1 MSFNY
6 KSIQL
11 LTGNRTTQFKV
22 ITGNLEKR
30 YLLTRDPQYYGL
42 LNMNKS
48 HEIYSLIPSKEKN
61 IPEFIDEGMNP
72 QLHLGEDWMSYFKS
86 SKNKLIIKKLS
97 FPQKT
102 IEVKIHIDR
111 ADAFFVPEA
120 ALLAPNKYLYTDM
133 NKNGEIAI
141 VLVENKTPKV
151 IKKFSSI
158 HNRIQFC
165 ENKEKLFIGSFNSS
179 KKSPSSIIYTFT
191 KKDFSSIKKEQ
202 IIYQS
207 TKNDIGHINCQFD
220 ANKIFFLKNFAVGK
234 FPVSELVSLT
244 PKDKKITQLTESK
257 YTNSFFHFGN
267 RMFVMINGEQRL
279 IIGKATLLDDA
290 IPTKEVGSSQ
300 KEKK

>member
-102 IEVKIHIDR
+102 IEVKIHADR
-111 ADAFFVPEA
+111 ADAFFVPEV

-151 IKKFSSI
+151 IKNSLPFTL
-158 HNRIQFC
+158 
-165 ENKEKLFIGSFNSS
+165 EFNFVKI
-179 KKSPSSIIYTFT
+179 KKSYSLVLLTLP
-191 KKDFSSIKKEQ
+191 
-202 IIYQS
+202 
-207 TKNDIGHINCQFD
+207 KN
-220 ANKIFFLKNFAVGK
+220 
-234 FPVSELVSLT
+234 PLV
-244 PKDKKITQLTESK
+244 Q
-257 YTNSFFHFGN
+257 
-267 RMFVMINGEQRL
+267 
-279 IIGKATLLDDA
+279 
-290 IPTKEVGSSQ
+290 
-300 KEKK
+300 